1 MIDESEKKKQAGSV
15 LKQLLTVIENMW
27 NDLDHRRKDFERMDQ
42 RTNTCGWSLEGRY
55 LIIFELKLFL

>member
-1 MIDESEKKKQAGSV
+1 MTITGDFIYSFNETVIDESEKKKQAGSV

-42 RTNTCGWSLEGRY
+42 RTNTCG
-55 LIIFELKLFL
+55 